1 MDSEEPGEDSEDALD
16 APLDDDEGSD
26 DDDGAVLDMAPG
38 DPGDA
43 GDSGAV
49 SDEYGVSTADHTDEG

>member
-16 APLDDDEGSD
+16 APLDDDEGSETY
-26 DDDGAVLDMAPG
+26 DGAVLDIAPDG
-38 DPGDA
+38 LGDA

-49 SDEYGVSTADHTDEG
+49 SDEYGVSTADYTDEG

>member
-1 MDSEEPGEDSEDALD
+1 MDSEEPGEDSEDTLD
-16 APLDDDEGSD
+16 APLDDG
-26 DDDGAVLDMAPG
+26 GAVLDIAPG

-49 SDEYGVSTADHTDEG
+49 SDEVSTVDHTDEG